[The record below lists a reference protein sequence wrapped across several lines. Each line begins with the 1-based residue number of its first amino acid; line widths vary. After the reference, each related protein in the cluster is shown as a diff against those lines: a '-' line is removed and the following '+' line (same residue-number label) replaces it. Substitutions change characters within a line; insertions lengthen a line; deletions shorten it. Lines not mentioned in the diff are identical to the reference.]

1 MTKALKLLTLYK
13 KLGKYEVH
21 GEYIYTLF
29 ELVDLNDENEIFEK
43 ERTRT
48 RELFKKRNIVRDAFN
63 NLNYLFN
70 DLEYEGVIGK

>member
-1 MTKALKLLTLYK
+1 M
-13 KLGKYEVH
+13 H